1 MSFQGICEVFS
12 SSLVFLHF
20 PRDLLNEQLQVRPVP
35 CTLLMDVFE
44 LLGPLLLL
52 LVEGLVEGLDGMSE
66 LTLEFI
72 SHPLLLLV
80 EIHLD
85 LPDQGFDLGD
95 GPIIRK
101 LAVNYSL

>member
-1 MSFQGICEVFS
+1 MSIQGLCEVLCTR
-12 SSLVFLHF
+12 LVLLHF
-20 PRDLLNEQLQVRPVP
+20 PRDLLNEQLQVRSVP
-35 CTLLMDVFE
+35 STLLMDVFE

-52 LVEGLVEGLDGMSE
+52 LIEGLVEGQDGMSE

-85 LPDQGFDLGD
+85 LPDEGFDLGD
-95 GPIIRK
+95 GPITRI
-101 LAVNYSL
+101 LAVNFSL

>member
-1 MSFQGICEVFS
+1 M
-12 SSLVFLHF
+12 
-20 PRDLLNEQLQVRPVP
+20 N
-35 CTLLMDVFE
+35 VFE

-52 LVEGLVEGLDGMSE
+52 LVKGLVEGRDGMSE
-66 LTLEFI
+66 ITLEFI

-85 LPDQGFDLGD
+85 LPDEGFDLGD
-95 GPIIRK
+95 GSITRI